1 LLHAATIGR
10 LTSFCKRGLPHLDAL
25 TVDAAFFCF
34 KLPAMFN
41 QRVLAKQ
48 LGLNQATVSR
58 ALRGDPSISKKTQT
72 KVWQAAQKLGYMM
85 NPLVSAA
92 MEQVRSGRPVT
103 EQGCIAVIV
112 DEKSESE
119 WFKEPV
125 YKFQY
130 EGMVRRAALRG
141 YHLECF
147 FLRSEDIVEGSLE
160 RILYSRGIAG
170 VILAA
175 LAKRG
180 RTSLDLLFERYAS
193 VAIGN
198 SWNFLEVSRVG
209 SDHLENLLRAFT
221 EVTHRG
227 YQRIGLS
234 LPPSAL
240 NPKDSRWLGAYLIQ
254 EYYLPQAQRIPVFIG
269 SPATTPLK
277 PFRSWY
283 EKWRPDVLLN
293 LMGEEWSWMQEMG
306 LSIKDMGLVSLT
318 RPAGSHFSGIDAN
331 NGLVGEIAS
340 NVVINNLR
348 DNERGLPVCPRQI
361 LVEGFWVDGE
371 TLPLRKP

>member
-1 LLHAATIGR
+1 
-10 LTSFCKRGLPHLDAL
+10 
-25 TVDAAFFCF
+25 
-34 KLPAMFN
+34 MFN
-41 QRVLAKQ
+41 QRVIARQ

-72 KVWQAAQKLGYMM
+72 RVLTAAQKLGYMV

-103 EQGCIAVIV
+103 EHGCIAVIV
-112 DEKSESE
+112 DFKSESD

-125 YKFQY
+125 FKFQY

-141 YHLECF
+141 YRLECF
-147 FLRSEDIVEGSLE
+147 FLHAEDTAENTLE

-170 VILAA
+170 VILAPA
-175 LAKRG
+175 AKKDRV
-180 RTSLDLLFERYAS
+180 SLDLLFERYAS

-221 EVTHRG
+221 ELVNRG

-234 LPPSAL
+234 LPLSAL
-240 NPKDSRWLGAYLIQ
+240 NQKDSRWLGAYLIQ
-254 EYYLPQAQRIPVFIG
+254 EYYLPQSQRIPVFIG

-277 PFRSWY
+277 SFRLWY

-293 LMGEEWSWMQEMG
+293 LMGEEWTWMQKMG
-306 LSIKDMGLVSLT
+306 LSLNDMGLVSLT
-318 RPAGSHFSGIDAN
+318 RPAGSKFSGIDAN

-340 NVVINNLR
+340 NIVINNLR
-348 DNERGLPVCPRQI
+348 DNERGLPACPRNI

-371 TLPLRKP
+371 TLPPRKP